1 MRTWL
6 TDSDAFDEE
15 SNNAGGPE
23 RAWQRLLESN
33 PWVLGVGLGGQLLT
47 SWNDQKLEQVTT
59 GADATTSGKRV
70 DALLRTNGIVRSMV
84 FAEIKHHRT
93 DLLTRTPY
101 RSSCGAVAKFGR
113 QEDLREIITAMGI
126 FSGRHFPREIILW
139 AVRWYCRYG
148 LSYRD
153 LEEMMTERGVPVDH
167 STIYRW
173 VQKYAPELDKQTR
186 WYRQVPDWQARSW
199 RVDETYI
206 RVGGK
211 WCYLYRAITAGG
223 HTLDFYLS
231 PKRNVAAAKRFL
243 AKTLR
248 SNTITGSPRVINTDK
263 APSLARAIA
272 ELKSEGICPQ
282 TVEHRQVKYLNNV
295 IEGDHGRLKRIL
307 GPKGAF
313 KNRTSAYRTLKGM
326 EAMHSLRKGQGA
338 MFAYGQPNPDAV
350 IVSRVFEA
358 A

>member
-1 MRTWL
+1 MVPTSPGL
-6 TDSDAFDEE
+6 AGPVL
-15 SNNAGGPE
+15 AGGRDLYPG
-23 RAWQRLLESN
+23 RGKV
-33 PWVLGVGLGGQLLT
+33 VLPL
-47 SWNDQKLEQVTT
+47 
-59 GADATTSGKRV
+59 SG
-70 DALLRTNGIVRSMV
+70 
-84 FAEIKHHRT
+84 HHR
-93 DLLTRTPY
+93 
-101 RSSCGAVAKFGR
+101 GR
-113 QEDLREIITAMGI
+113 AYPG
-126 FSGRHFPREIILW
+126 
-139 AVRWYCRYG
+139 
-148 LSYRD
+148 
-153 LEEMMTERGVPVDH
+153 
-167 STIYRW
+167 
-173 VQKYAPELDKQTR
+173 
-186 WYRQVPDWQARSW
+186 
-199 RVDETYI
+199 
-206 RVGGK
+206 
-211 WCYLYRAITAGG
+211 
-223 HTLDFYLS
+223 FYLS

-248 SNTITGSPRVINTDK
+248 SNTITGFPRVINTDK

-338 MFAYGQPNPDAV
+338 MFAYGHPNPDAV